1 MNTKKQHLPTQ
12 ADVVVIG
19 GGVVGCS
26 LAYHLAKKNV
36 STVLLE
42 RKSLTCGTTWHA
54 AGLVGQLRASKNLT
68 FMAKYS
74 TDLYQELQNSKN
86 RSLGFIQNGSLN
98 LAECPGRM
106 EEKKR
111 STSMGRNFGLDIS
124 IENIIT
130 SGSLIQNYFLKN
142 NLMNQ
147 KCCVLGSDDISKSV
161 TDAGGRIVSSED
173 TFQVLII
180 GAISGYPF
188 VETASTLISKLF
200 SIIDNGETVELIL
213 MNPDLLYPKTED
225 SFGLAAASLAKL
237 IQEAVAVRYPLSQNL
252 TFSKLGKPYLP
263 IFEKAFSK
271 TRTKKMV
278 MIGDQLHTD
287 IQGAKN
293 FGIDSVLM
301 QTGISSL
308 HSEIP
313 QNLVPTYRMK
323 NLG

>member
-1 MNTKKQHLPTQ
+1 MKFEQVPEIQIDDLIGIYDALLFDAYGVLINSSGPLPKSKP
-12 ADVVVIG
+12 VID
-19 GGVVGCS
+19 
-26 LAYHLAKKNV
+26 K
-36 STVLLE
+36 
-42 RKSLTCGTTWHA
+42 
-54 AGLVGQLRASKNLT
+54 
-68 FMAKYS
+68 
-74 TDLYQELQNSKN
+74 
-86 RSLGFIQNGSLN
+86 LN
-98 LAECPGRM
+98 LI
-106 EEKKR
+106 KKPYLILTNDSSR
-111 STSMGRNFGLDIS
+111 SIESSSNRYGEFGLDIS

-142 NLMNQ
+142 NLVNQ
-147 KCCVLGSDDISKSV
+147 KCCVLGSGDTSKYV

-173 TFQVLII
+173 KFQVLII

-225 SFGLAAASLAKL
+225 SFGLAAASLEKL
-237 IQEAVAVRYPLSQNL
+237 IEEALALRYPLSQNL

>member
-1 MNTKKQHLPTQ
+1 MKFEQVPEIQIDDLIEIYDALLFDAYGVLINSSGPLPKSKP
-12 ADVVVIG
+12 VID
-19 GGVVGCS
+19 
-26 LAYHLAKKNV
+26 K
-36 STVLLE
+36 
-42 RKSLTCGTTWHA
+42 
-54 AGLVGQLRASKNLT
+54 
-68 FMAKYS
+68 
-74 TDLYQELQNSKN
+74 
-86 RSLGFIQNGSLN
+86 LN
-98 LAECPGRM
+98 LI
-106 EEKKR
+106 KKPYLILTNDSSR
-111 STSMGRNFGLDIS
+111 SIESSSKRYGEFGLDIS

-147 KCCVLGSDDISKSV
+147 KCCVLGSDDTSKYV

-173 TFQVLII
+173 KFQVLII

-237 IQEAVAVRYPLSQNL
+237 IEEALSLRYPLSQNL

-287 IQGAKN
+287 IKGAKN